1 MAFAR
6 GDIYRVNLEPAL
18 GSEQQGNARPC
29 VILSVTNFNR
39 KFPTIGVV
47 PLSSARVPH
56 PPLVPGVP
64 SAGRDNSVAIC
75 NQLRLISKGR
85 IVGQRIGVMTPADLE
100 KVEAGVKQY
109 YGL

>member
-6 GDIYRVNLEPAL
+6 GDIYRINLEPAI
-18 GSEQQGNARPC
+18 GSEQQGHARPC
-29 VILSVTNFNR
+29 VILSVTNFNA
-39 KFPTIGVV
+39 KFPTVGVV
-47 PLSSARVPH
+47 PLSSARAPR

-75 NQLRLISKGR
+75 NQLRVISKNR
-85 IVGQRIGVMTPADLE
+85 VIGQRIGEMSPSDLQ
-100 KVEAGVKQY
+100 KVEHGVKQY